1 VFVQHQVAGSPLASH
16 VAQVDDAAREALL
29 REVTAAMQPYLNDEG
44 LAFPIEGYI
53 AVAQP

>member
-1 VFVQHQVAGSPLASH
+1 
-16 VAQVDDAAREALL
+16 VDDAAREALL